1 MPGETLI
8 TVRGEA
14 QVEAEPEIAVLGV
27 QVEARDKDRERAVA
41 LLAARLADLTELT
54 RESGDGAARIES
66 RPVQVRPV
74 FKDAKARTAPAA
86 FAAHGGFTVTLA
98 DFTVLGEL
106 VAVLACEDLV
116 TITGPEWQL
125 RHDSPV
131 YREVRLAAARDS
143 IARARDYAEAF
154 GGRIVGLAEAADT
167 GLLSRPDGQWRS
179 SGPAA
184 RRMSSRA
191 EFPEGQEIDLMPA
204 RQIVSA
210 QVEARFVMT
219 QPALGT

>member
-14 QVEAEPEIAVLGV
+14 QAEAEPEIAVLGV
-27 QVEARDKDRERAVA
+27 QAEARDKDRDRAVA
-41 LLAARLADLTELT
+41 VLAARLADLTGLA

-66 RPVQVRPV
+66 RPVRVRPV

-86 FAAHGGFTVTLA
+86 FAAQGGFTVTLA

-106 VAVLACEDLV
+106 VAALAREDLV
-116 TITGPEWQL
+116 TLTGPDWQL
-125 RHDSPV
+125 RPDSPV
-131 YREVRLAAARDS
+131 FREVRIAAARDS
-143 IARARDYAEAF
+143 IARARDYAEAY
-154 GGRIVGLAEAADT
+154 GGRIIGLAEAADT

-179 SGPAA
+179 SGSA

-191 EFPEGQEIDLMPA
+191 EFPEPPEIDLMPA
-204 RQIVSA
+204 VQVVSA

-219 QPALGT
+219 QPALGA